1 MYSSYSSRYL
11 FYQFIH
17 ELGRIA
23 LWYGY
28 WVLLGIASAFGLGT
42 GLHTFLLFLGPYIA
56 EVTRDAYQ
64 CQGADFL
71 VRDPTTYVLFMGGMM
86 VVDRV

>member
-1 MYSSYSSRYL
+1 MSWYL
-11 FYQFIH
+11 CQIIH
-17 ELGRIA
+17 ELQQTT

-56 EVTRDAYQ
+56 EVTRAAYE
-64 CQGADFL
+64 CHSADLL
-71 VRDPTTYVLFMGGMM
+71 VRDSA
-86 VVDRV
+86 R